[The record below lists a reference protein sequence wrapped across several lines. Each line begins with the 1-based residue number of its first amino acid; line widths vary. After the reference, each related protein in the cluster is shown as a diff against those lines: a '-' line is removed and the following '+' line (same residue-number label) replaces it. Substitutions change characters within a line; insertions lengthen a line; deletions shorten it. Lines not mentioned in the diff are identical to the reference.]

1 MLTLTREV
9 GEKIVIGEDIVITVV
24 SVSENGRVRL
34 GIEAPRQVRIDRSE
48 VLERVRKENLEA
60 ASACESAPT
69 DHRAWAK
76 YAAQKANERASTKAD
91 ATEAERPA
99 PTR

>member
-48 VLERVRKENLEA
+48 VLERVRKENQEA
-60 ASACESAPT
+60 AAAGSTAAP

-76 YAAQKANERASTKAD
+76 YAAQKANDRSSAKTETEVEST
-91 ATEAERPA
+91 T